1 MNPRQEAS
9 MPSRLYPVAKSITQ
23 VTKLLKI
30 SPEQTVRRAGLP
42 RDILRNEG
50 KGLTPAQ
57 VFDLW
62 SAIEIEANRPDLPL
76 YLSKLFAHAPFTPAM
91 FSFSC
96 SPNVRIGFQRL
107 SVFKPLMG
115 PMKLEVS
122 EDNTCLHIEIGSV
135 DPAVPAPSQLVWFE
149 ALYLLESARC
159 YTAEFIRPVQ
169 VHLPE
174 LANLGEDVLEF
185 LGCGPDL
192 GGGARLSFR
201 KKDADLPLITENA
214 ESWPEFEQKL
224 RRDMEAHE
232 TDTPIVLRAKRV
244 LHDMLPSGEASIEVM
259 CRRLAM
265 SRRTLQRQLKEEGE
279 TFQTVL
285 ASTRAELAM
294 HYLGEDGL
302 NIEEISYLLAYREPN
317 SFYRAFQ
324 SWTGMTPAE
333 ARGMAAH

>member
-1 MNPRQEAS
+1 MNSKLQATMSNRV
-9 MPSRLYPVAKSITQ
+9 YPVARSITQ
-23 VTKLLKI
+23 VAKLLKI
-30 SPEQTVRRAGLP
+30 SAEQALRRAGLP

-57 VFDLW
+57 VFALW
-62 SAIEIEANRPDLPL
+62 RAIEAEANRPDLPL

-96 SPNVRIGFQRL
+96 SPDVRIGFQRL

-122 EDNTCLHIEIGSV
+122 EDDSGLHIEIGSV
-135 DPAVPAPSQLVWFE
+135 DPAVPAPPQLVWFE

-159 YTAEFIRPVQ
+159 YTAELIQPAQVQ
-169 VHLPE
+169 LPE
-174 LANLGEDVLEF
+174 LTNLGEDVLEF
-185 LGCGPDL
+185 LGCKPDL
-192 GGGARLSFR
+192 GGGARLSLR
-201 KKDADLPLITENA
+201 KEDADLPLITENE
-214 ESWPEFEQKL
+214 ESWPEFEKKL
-224 RRDMEAHE
+224 RREMEAHE

-244 LHDMLPSGEASIEVM
+244 LHDMLPSGEANIEAM

-265 SRRTLQRQLKEEGE
+265 SKRTLQRQLKEEGE

-302 NIEEISYLLAYREPN
+302 NVEEISYLLAYREPN

-324 SWTGMTPAE
+324 GWTGMTPAE
-333 ARGMAAH
+333 ARGMVAH